1 MNSLK
6 RATTI
11 PEFEALSQQFSFY
24 NVHFFSTS
32 TSFHEAH
39 GPYEPA

>member
-1 MNSLK
+1 MNFVETSDDN
-6 RATTI
+6 

-32 TSFHEAH
+32 TSFS
-39 GPYEPA
+39 